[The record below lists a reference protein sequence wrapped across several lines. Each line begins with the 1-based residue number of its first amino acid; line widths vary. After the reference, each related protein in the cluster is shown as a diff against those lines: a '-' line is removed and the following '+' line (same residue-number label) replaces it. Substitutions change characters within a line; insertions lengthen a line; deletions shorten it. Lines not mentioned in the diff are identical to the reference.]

1 MGRKAFKYD
10 KVLSKKFGE
19 KVSNL
24 RKNNGLKQDET
35 AFQIGISTSYLS
47 AIERGISDSTIST
60 AKRIA
65 KVFGIEL
72 YELFIFNKKKK

>member
-10 KVLSKKFGE
+10 KVLSKKFGK